1 MKEEKT
7 VEVYGVKLTSMQ
19 EMQFSKYL
27 SNKGIAMNTLQPKER
42 TNIVKTWLAY
52 TRTAPTK

>member
-7 VEVYGVKLTSMQ
+7 VEVYGVKLTGIQQM
-19 EMQFSKYL
+19 MLSKYIAER
-27 SNKGIAMNTLQPKER
+27 GIAMNTLQPNER

-52 TRTAPTK
+52 SRTAPTK